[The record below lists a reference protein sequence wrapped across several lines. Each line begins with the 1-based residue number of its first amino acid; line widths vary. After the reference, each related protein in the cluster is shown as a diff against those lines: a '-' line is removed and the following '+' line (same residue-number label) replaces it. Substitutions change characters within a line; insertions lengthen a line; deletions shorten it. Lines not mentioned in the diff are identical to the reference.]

1 VRPGLVWQMR
11 NATAKDGRTQGYHHG
26 NRVRSIAPCGT
37 YRGVA
42 NPATRAITP
51 TQVDSARLFCAA
63 LSGQKVHR
71 DYGRYH
77 TLLEKGNEIE
87 APTLGLQG
95 AMPAINRLAYFAREL
110 ASFASYTLALFSQN
124 ELVAG
129 S

>member
-1 VRPGLVWQMR
+1 MR

-87 APTLGLQG
+87 APKLGTTRG
-95 AMPAINRLAYFAREL
+95 H
-110 ASFASYTLALFSQN
+110 ASDKSFGIFCKR
-124 ELVAG
+124 VG
-129 S
+129 VFC